1 MNFGFTETQRKFREE
16 VRAFLEEELSKG
28 SFRVRSNGWVEGY
41 SPEFSRKV
49 AERGWIGIT
58 WPKEYG
64 GQGRSYVDRAIMME
78 EFLGYQAP
86 IAFHFL
92 GDRQVG
98 PALIHFANDELKK
111 EYLPQIRAGQ
121 LSFCLLFSEPDAGSD
136 LVSAKTSAREDGDYY
151 VINGQK
157 VWTSGGHRAQLG
169 WLLARTDP
177 QAPKHKGLSE
187 FIIDMK
193 TPGITVRPL
202 INIVGVHSFNEVF
215 FDEVRIPK
223 RNLVGEKNRG
233 FYQIMAQMDY
243 ERAGLERLMQ
253 NYPLYMHIL
262 DYVKTHQQNGKPLS
276 KKPSIR
282 NSLAQLEVEYSVG
295 RLFCYYVAWV
305 LDQGRIPNL
314 EAAMC
319 KAYCTQYEK
328 RLSDLATR
336 ILGPYGQILPGS
348 KGVPLDGEAAE
359 CYLWSP
365 SYTIQ
370 GGSVE
375 VLKNIVATRG
385 LGLPTEK

>member
-1 MNFGFTETQRKFREE
+1 MNFGFTEEQRKFRQE
-16 VRAFLEEELSKG
+16 VRDFLEKEKANG
-28 SFRVRSNGWVEGY
+28 SIGARGGGMLEGR
-41 SPEFSRKV
+41 SPEFSKKV
-49 AERGWIGIT
+49 AERGWIGMT
-58 WPKEYG
+58 WPKQYG

-78 EFLGYQAP
+78 EFLRYQAP
-86 IAFHFL
+86 ISYHFL

-98 PALIHFANDELKK
+98 PALIHFANDELKN
-111 EYLPQIRAGQ
+111 EYLPQIRAGE

-157 VWTSGGHRAQLG
+157 VWTSGGHLAELG

-177 QAPKHKGLSE
+177 QAPKRKGLSE

-193 TPGITVRPL
+193 TPGITIRPL
-202 INIVGVHSFNEVF
+202 INIAGAHSFNEVF

-253 NYPLYMHIL
+253 NYPLYVDIL
-262 DYVKTHQQNGKPLS
+262 DYVKKTSRNGLPLKNDS
-276 KKPSIR
+276 RIKH
-282 NSLAQLEVEYSVG
+282 SLAQVEIEYNVG

-336 ILGPYGQILPGS
+336 ILGPAGQLMPESYGA
-348 KGVPLDGEAAE
+348 PLNGLAAE

-385 LGLPTEK
+385 LGLPTES